1 MAKKPPKPRDAK
13 EARFRKRNREDKSR
27 ETYEYLDKQSRRNG
41 PVKKDPPPK
50 PKKKPIKKRE
60 GGEVKKPKKMRM
72 GGKVSMPKK
81 MKRGG
86 KVSMMKMRNGGK
98 VSMPKKMSRGGRVKK
113 MAKGGV
119 VIKGPYS

>member
-1 MAKKPPKPRDAK
+1 M
-13 EARFRKRNREDKSR
+13 
-27 ETYEYLDKQSRRNG
+27 
-41 PVKKDPPPK
+41 
-50 PKKKPIKKRE
+50 
-60 GGEVKKPKKMRM
+60 M

-86 KVSMMKMRNGGK
+86 KVAMMKMRNGGK

-119 VIKGPYS
+119 VKGPYS

>member
-1 MAKKPPKPRDAK
+1 MSKKPPKPKDAK
-13 EARFRKRNREDKSR
+13 EARFRKRNREEDR

-60 GGEVKKPKKMRM
+60 GGEVKKPKKMMM

-86 KVSMMKMRNGGK
+86 KVKKGMKKRTKKKDKKTKKRVPKRGGGMMKADLRK
-98 VSMPKKMSRGGRVKK
+98 P
-113 MAKGGV
+113 
-119 VIKGPYS
+119 

>member
-13 EARFRKRNREDKSR
+13 EARFRKRNREEDR

-60 GGEVKKPKKMRM
+60 GGEVKKPKKMMM

>member
-1 MAKKPPKPRDAK
+1 MAKKPPKPKDAK
-13 EARFRKRNREDKSR
+13 EARFRKRNREEDR

-60 GGEVKKPKKMRM
+60 GGEVKY
-72 GGKVSMPKK
+72 PKK

-119 VIKGPYS
+119 VKGPYS

>member
-1 MAKKPPKPRDAK
+1 MAKKPPKPKDAK
-13 EARFRKRNREDKSR
+13 EARFRKRNREEDR

-60 GGEVKKPKKMRM
+60 GGEVKYPKKMNR

-119 VIKGPYS
+119 VKGPYS

>member
-1 MAKKPPKPRDAK
+1 MAKKPPKPKDAK
-13 EARFRKRNREDKSR
+13 EARFRKRNREEDR

-50 PKKKPIKKRE
+50 PKK
-60 GGEVKKPKKMRM
+60 MMM

-86 KVSMMKMRNGGK
+86 KVAMMKMRNGGK

-119 VIKGPYS
+119 VKGPYS